1 MEDCEINKEKGE
13 TEEKV
18 NFKPIIIEQNGVK
31 YVLNLEVNGDK
42 ITFSINDKEQF
53 PSVNYIRTM
62 SFQEIKKLNNNF
74 NILNSFNDFYEHL
87 KQLSNSNKLNI
98 KKGNNKITIILY
110 FEKLLKQQVIE
121 IDLHKTQKDIN
132 INIMEILEELINL
145 KDKIKDI

>member
-1 MEDCEINKEKGE
+1 MEEYQINVEKGE

-18 NFKPIIIEQNGVK
+18 NFEPIIIEQNGVK
-31 YVLNLEVNGDK
+31 YILNLEVNGDK

-62 SFQEIKKLNNNF
+62 SFQEIKKLNDNF

-110 FEKLLKQQVIE
+110 FEPLLTQQVIG
-121 IDLHKTQKDIN
+121 IDYQERKHNNGNKGN
-132 INIMEILEELINL
+132 YWN
-145 KDKIKDI
+145 